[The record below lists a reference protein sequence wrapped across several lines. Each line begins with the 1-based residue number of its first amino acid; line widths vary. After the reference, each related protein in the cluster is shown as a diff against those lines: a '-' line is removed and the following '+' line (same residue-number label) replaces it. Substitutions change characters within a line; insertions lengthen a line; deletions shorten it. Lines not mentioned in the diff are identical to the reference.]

1 MGTGISPWVYTPMDI
16 HWEVI
21 PVLGNLLAKKY
32 IYFPPPP
39 RKKLYNIFLQ
49 KS

>member
-39 RKKLYNIFLQ
+39 KKKII
-49 KS
+49 